1 MLHFAK
7 ITPTSTPFD
16 PLQLPFSAHEIAM
29 VQVAILGAT
38 GYTALELIK
47 ILLRH
52 PGAEITALTT
62 RQEGSPLIHTIHQS
76 LYGRLDLKCED
87 LTPAQVAQRADV
99 VFCCLPHVA
108 SMEAVPTLL
117 AGGAKVIDLS
127 ADYRLND
134 PLVYEKWYGHKHSDP
149 GRLATTVYGLP
160 ELFADRIPGQSLIA
174 NPGCYT
180 SASIL
185 ALAPLLSRGWIE
197 PSGIVID

>member
-1 MLHFAK
+1 MIKA
-7 ITPTSTPFD
+7 
-16 PLQLPFSAHEIAM
+16 
-29 VQVAILGAT
+29 AILGAT

-52 PGAEITALTT
+52 PQVEITALTS
-62 RQEGSPLIHTIHQS
+62 RQEGSPPVHTIHQS
-76 LYGRLDLKCED
+76 LVGRLNVSCED
-87 LTPAQVAQRADV
+87 LSPAEVAERAEF

-117 AGGAKVIDLS
+117 AGGCKVVDLS

-134 PLVYEKWYGHKHSDP
+134 PATYEKWYGHAHSDP
-149 GRLATTVYGLP
+149 GRLGKTVYGLP
-160 ELFADRIPGQSLIA
+160 ELWADRIPGQKLIA

-185 ALAPLLSRGWIE
+185 GLAPLLQRGLIE
-197 PSGIVID
+197 